1 MSVAIVASNDLTFFF
16 SSSSSFSA
24 AFRSFTADCGAMTTG
39 VAIFFG
45 LPGVPF
51 GFGVPAAEF
60 GVFGGLPRPLF
71 GVGVAAGFATGVA
84 FGVVAVF
91 GGRPRGFG
99 VPSAAGFLG
108 GRPRGLLAGDDNW
121 AVPALRFLSAVLF
134 NVFTNEPSGA
144 SSSGKGTLATAASAS
159 KVFLFLLPGGRP
171 RGIVGWRARDNL
183 NKFSSSFTRND
194 PLFEVYASHYSF
206 SVYTSPNSIV
216 ASTKSRSSLKHKV
229 RSIFIFHDQITDQNC
244 QRTRN
249 IVMFGRTHG
258 VGCSHG
264 LLPRP

>member
-1 MSVAIVASNDLTFFF
+1 MYHTNASDAEADSRRRRRLLIERLGDINNSFTWDATHHAAFALAGRPRFFFSGSALAGVPPLSVTIVASNDLTFFF

-24 AFRSFTADCGAMTTG
+24 AFRSFAADCGAITTG

-71 GVGVAAGFATGVA
+71 GVGVAAGFATGVT

-108 GRPRGLLAGDDNW
+108 GRPRGLLAGTIIGR
-121 AVPALRFLSAVLF
+121 APCASYRRSYSTSSRTSRAALRRHR
-134 NVFTNEPSGA
+134 E
-144 SSSGKGTLATAASAS
+144 
-159 KVFLFLLPGGRP
+159 
-171 RGIVGWRARDNL
+171 RG
-183 NKFSSSFTRND
+183 
-194 PLFEVYASHYSF
+194 P
-206 SVYTSPNSIV
+206 
-216 ASTKSRSSLKHKV
+216 
-229 RSIFIFHDQITDQNC
+229 
-244 QRTRN
+244 
-249 IVMFGRTHG
+249 
-258 VGCSHG
+258 
-264 LLPRP
+264 

>member
-1 MSVAIVASNDLTFFF
+1 MSVTIVASNDLTFFF

-24 AFRSFTADCGAMTTG
+24 AFRSFAADCGAITTG

-134 NVFTNEPSGA
+134 NVFTNAPSGA
-144 SSSGKGTLATAASAS
+144 SSSSGKGTLATAASAS

-183 NKFSSSFTRND
+183 NIIS
-194 PLFEVYASHYSF
+194 PAPCASRVSLLG
-206 SVYTSPNSIV
+206 YTSPNSIV
-216 ASTKSRSSLKHKV
+216 ASKSLSSLKH
-229 RSIFIFHDQITDQNC
+229 RGGSIFIFTIKSPIKAATNGHRTCHVAPTHD
-244 QRTRN
+244 
-249 IVMFGRTHG
+249 G
-258 VGCSHG
+258 
-264 LLPRP
+264 